1 MFLLYERLLLI
12 TLKYKS
18 EPELFKSIRTL
29 NHLFIDIYGKIW
41 FYLWKDSPLFYFDNQ
56 FIINKLSYNNR
67 IIVNENNK
75 LTIQLLDIVQIIK
88 KDVIDDN
95 NYNLIFH
102 EIFLHTGFK
111 NDVELKIVDNKLI
124 EIDGF
129 NLVELFKEAINET
142 LKQTWN

>member
-1 MFLLYERLLLI
+1 MIILEYEA
-12 TLKYKS
+12 
-18 EPELFKSIRTL
+18 EPYLFRSIDTL
-29 NHLFIDIYGKIW
+29 NNLFINIHGKIW
-41 FYLWKDSPLFYFDNQ
+41 FYLWKDAPLFYFDNQ

-88 KDVIDDN
+88 RDVIDDN

-102 EIFLHTGFK
+102 EILLHTGFK